1 MRFNRAEDGGVHIS
15 VEQLWLAVGIFGE
28 GRGGMSMHACGEV
41 VEGCW
46 LELTGLACSAKFG
59 R

>member
-28 GRGGMSMHACGEV
+28 GRGAMSMLLVRWSRAV
-41 VEGCW
+41 VGVDRLDW
-46 LELTGLACSAKFG
+46 HVVAKFG